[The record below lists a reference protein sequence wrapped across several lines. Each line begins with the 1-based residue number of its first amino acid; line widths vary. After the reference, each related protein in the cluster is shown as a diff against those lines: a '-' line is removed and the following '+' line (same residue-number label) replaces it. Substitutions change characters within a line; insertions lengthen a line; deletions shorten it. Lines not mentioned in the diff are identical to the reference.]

1 MDRAFVIRQ
10 ERLARGAAGVISM
23 PDPRM
28 WPAMYS
34 PARTPELFT
43 SVGVPGGV
51 DQVLFRSPGY
61 LSPQKEPG
69 AAQNI
74 RAL

>member
-10 ERLARGAAGVISM
+10 EPFARGAAGVISM
-23 PDPRM
+23 PDARM
-28 WPAMYS
+28 WLSMYK

-43 SVGVPGGV
+43 SVGVPSGV

-69 AAQNI
+69 AKNI